1 MGSRQWRVHGAWRV
15 GEMGGYV
22 GSGEFRVENGECMES
37 GEWRMENWKCVVQCA
52 CCVESK

>member
-1 MGSRQWRVHGAWRV
+1 MESARSMESWRDGC
-15 GEMGGYV
+15 GYV
-22 GSGEFRVENGECMES
+22 GSGEFRVESGECMES